1 MAALTRSGAKRATLR
16 HCIFRARQSFDSVAT
31 PVTISLS
38 QRRPR
43 AGCCPV
49 KTSAESLPTAVKCSD
64 DDFEA
69 CIAHLRPPV
78 THRRW
83 CALAELDE
91 AMATTSRESV
101 NALVMLSTP
110 IMAEATKRLRILRCS
125 VACRRSPYFR
135 NLLAMAG

>member
-1 MAALTRSGAKRATLR
+1 
-16 HCIFRARQSFDSVAT
+16 
-31 PVTISLS
+31 
-38 QRRPR
+38 
-43 AGCCPV
+43 V

-83 CALAELDE
+83 RALAELDE
-91 AMATTSRESV
+91 AMAATSRESV

-110 IMAEATKRLRILRCS
+110 IMGEATKRLRILRCS